1 MTDVTTIAQ
10 WVQGARPRTLP
21 NAVAPVL
28 VGTGAAV
35 GAGVVRPGYA
45 LLALLVAVAM
55 VIGVNYANDYS
66 DGTRG
71 TDDNRVGPLRL
82 VGSGVAA
89 PGSVRAA
96 AFGWL
101 GLGMAAGLLLVAMS
115 GKWWLLVVG
124 AVCVLGA
131 WFYTGGNHPYGYLGL
146 GEAAVFLFFGPVAVL
161 GTAYVQSGPPNALAV
176 TAAVGVGMLSC
187 SVLVVNNL
195 RDIDSDARVGKRTLA
210 VLLGESN
217 TRRLYA
223 ALVILPLAL
232 NLAAAIR
239 SPWMLLGLLAA
250 PLAASPVR
258 QVLSGLTGRE
268 LIALIGTSGKVM
280 LIWSVGTAVGLALS
294 T

>member
-1 MTDVTTIAQ
+1 MATVAQ
-10 WVQGARPRTLP
+10 WMEGARPRTLP
-21 NAVAPVL
+21 NAIAPVL
-28 VGTGAAV
+28 VGAGAAAAIDHFIWWQAV
-35 GAGVVRPGYA
+35 
-45 LLALLVAVAM
+45 LALVVSLALI
-55 VIGVNYANDYS
+55 IGVNFANDYS
-66 DGTRG
+66 DGIRG
-71 TDDNRVGPLRL
+71 TDEHRVGPLRL
-82 VGSGVAA
+82 VGSGTVPARLVRVVAFA
-89 PGSVRAA
+89 C
-96 AFGWL
+96 FGL
-101 GLGMAAGLLLVAMS
+101 AGVAGAVLVVTSGHWWLLLV
-115 GKWWLLVVG
+115 GIG
-124 AVCVLGA
+124 CVLGA

-161 GTAYVQSGPPNALAV
+161 GTSYVQSGPPNALTM

-195 RDIDSDARVGKRTLA
+195 RDIDTDARVGKRTLA
-210 VLLGESN
+210 VLLGDPN

-223 ALVILPLAL
+223 ALVILPFTPDLAG
-232 NLAAAIR
+232 AIR